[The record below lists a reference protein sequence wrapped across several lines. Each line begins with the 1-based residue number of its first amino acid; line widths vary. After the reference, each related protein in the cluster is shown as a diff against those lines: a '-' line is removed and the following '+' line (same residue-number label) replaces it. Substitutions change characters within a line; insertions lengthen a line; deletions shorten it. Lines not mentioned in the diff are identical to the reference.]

1 MFPRRPAAL
10 KAHSTFVAYK
20 NLIIHPPIFSSL
32 PFPAQSTTFPAE
44 KIRLWLFPHLG
55 TGLNCAIC

>member
-32 PFPAQSTTFPAE
+32 PFPAHHVINQQLSLQKRSAFGCFL
-44 KIRLWLFPHLG
+44 IW
-55 TGLNCAIC
+55 GLD